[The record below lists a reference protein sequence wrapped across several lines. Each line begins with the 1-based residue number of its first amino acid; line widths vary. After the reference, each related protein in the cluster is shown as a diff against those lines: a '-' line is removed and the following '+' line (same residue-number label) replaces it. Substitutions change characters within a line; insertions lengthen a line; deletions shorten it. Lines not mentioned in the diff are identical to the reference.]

1 MKFLESLSTFA
12 GKYFAVWVVAIAVI
26 AFLIPEPFLGFGSYI
41 TILLGIVM
49 FGMGLTLKPV
59 DFKIVLMR
67 PVPVIIGVA
76 AQFLIMPLVAFAIA
90 YLLKLPP
97 ELAAGLVLLGC
108 VPGGTA
114 SNVMVYLAKGN
125 LALSVAMTSL
135 STLLAP
141 VMTPLL
147 LLLLAG
153 QWLPV
158 DPVSMFLSIVQVII
172 IPIALGLIVQKVLPK
187 VVEKSVTVVPLI
199 SVLAILIIVSAV
211 TAANAANVVSAGFIV
226 FLAVFLHNGFGLLL
240 GYLTAKAMGL
250 NENDRRAISLEVGMQ
265 NSGLGVALATAHFS
279 PLAALPS
286 VWGAIWHNISGPIL
300 ATIWSKKPADAEQM
314 DALPAAEKV
323 PARAKLEK
331 Y

>member
-1 MKFLESLSTFA
+1 MRALESISSFA
-12 GKYFAVWVVAIAVI
+12 GRNFAFFVIAAAVI
-26 AFLIPEPFLGFGSYI
+26 AFLVPDPFLPFGAYI
-41 TILLGIVM
+41 TILLGVVM

-59 DFKIVLMR
+59 DFKLVVTNPI
-67 PVPVIIGVA
+67 PVITGVLL
-76 AQFLIMPLVAFAIA
+76 QYTVMPLTAFVIA
-90 YLLKLPP
+90 TLLQLPA

-125 LALSVAMTSL
+125 VALSVAMTSL

-141 VMTPLL
+141 IATPAI

-158 DPVSMFLSIVQVII
+158 DAKSMFMSIVQVII
-172 IPIALGLIVQKVLPK
+172 VPIALGLIVRRFLPGLVQK
-187 VVEKSVTVVPLI
+187 SIAVVPLI
-199 SVLAILIIVSAV
+199 SVFAILVIVMAV
-211 TAANAANVVSAGFIV
+211 TAANAGNVASSGFIV
-226 FLAVFLHNGFGLLL
+226 FIAVFLHNSAGLLF
-240 GYLTAKAMGL
+240 GYLLARAFGL

-300 ATIWSKKPADAEQM
+300 ATIWSKKDAPEPDPIVPADA
-314 DALPAAEKV
+314 V
-323 PARAKLEK
+323 AK
-331 Y
+331 